1 MIDSPDIRPA
11 AGTDRSR
18 TGRGW
23 QAAMVRAHA
32 RACSLSVT
40 AVAADDS
47 GRAFVA
53 ASAAL
58 ITDQQNVLKRPFV
71 GVAGPSET
79 TTGRTPARQKGRGL
93 GPYDGL
99 RTVDA

>member
-18 TGRGW
+18 TGSGC

-40 AVAADDS
+40 AVAADG
-47 GRAFVA
+47 GR
-53 ASAAL
+53 
-58 ITDQQNVLKRPFV
+58 
-71 GVAGPSET
+71 
-79 TTGRTPARQKGRGL
+79 
-93 GPYDGL
+93 
-99 RTVDA
+99 